1 LKWGTKALRD
11 LIFSPPINAQAVHM
25 KKNKLKFFLQI
36 TLGLLITIPAW
47 AQVVAACGNVEGY
60 AYYHYAGSVSKK
72 DSGFTKD
79 KITGGMT
86 TIQKMPDGTFDIL
99 VVDSRKR
106 IISMVQDGGKV
117 LLLRRGEKDATFM
130 LYFPNNSIDIYSLWI
145 DAEGQKKY
153 DLLSSR
159 GGDSTAVHKSS
170 VMSGLCTELN
180 LNNLPN

>member
-1 LKWGTKALRD
+1 MHKINLLK
-11 LIFSPPINAQAVHM
+11 IF
-25 KKNKLKFFLQI
+25 QI
-36 TLGLLITIPAW
+36 SVFILFSSSAS
-47 AQVVAACGNVEGY
+47 AQVVAACGNLEGY
-60 AYYHYAGSVSKK
+60 AFYHHSGSVSKK

-170 VMSGLCTELN
+170 VMSGPCTELN

>member
-1 LKWGTKALRD
+1 MHKINLLK
-11 LIFSPPINAQAVHM
+11 IF
-25 KKNKLKFFLQI
+25 QI
-36 TLGLLITIPAW
+36 IMLVLFSSSVS
-47 AQVVAACGNVEGY
+47 AQVVAACGNLDGY
-60 AYYHYAGSVSKK
+60 AFYHYSGSVSKK

-99 VVDSRKR
+99 VVDARKR

-117 LLLRRGEKDATFM
+117 LMLRRGEKDATFM
-130 LYFPNNSIDIYSLWI
+130 LYFSNNSIDIYSVWI
-145 DAEGQKKY
+145 DADGQKKY

-170 VMSGLCTELN
+170 VMSGACTEINFNTLTN
-180 LNNLPN
+180 